1 MALELVTKPHLD
13 WVRTLSPAEE
23 EALRAVKAGQADEA
37 QRMACLAMLN
47 AARDADRWI
56 LCDCREDEGQ
66 WPVIVPVR
74 WTRSRFSLS
83 NRPDSEVPHAE
94 GCVFARGETGS
105 RAGRGARPAV
115 FDDMFDPFPDGE
127 TLAEDEPA
135 PAAGDRW
142 GFAGL
147 SHGRPPRTVSA
158 MLVTLM
164 DAARLNMLAVADG
177 FSSERQWLAE
187 IVRAAGAFR
196 LAPGVPMPA
205 FLFTDP
211 ADWRSGEVARKL
223 EAAEPGWPERHK
235 PFALLCWTA
244 RDVDG
249 TAINRTHP
257 RLGHVEARSGVAAPE
272 VGRNRVP
279 GPWLFLGL
287 VARSE
292 DSRQW
297 ECLKARAQPVVSTL
311 CPVPV
316 DSHAE
321 RRALGTLRRLVHSLE
336 NDPGLCEALG
346 GAVRAELEKPLFRFE
361 TASGP
366 CLPDFLLTVACPGGR
381 GHMPGRPGPRGADGR
396 YDPGGIARYV
406 VEVMGF
412 DDAEYESGKVD
423 MHRRMRTLGRLFR
436 MEAPQF
442 DSPRNPLRRQR
453 ERIAADIRNDMLR
466 RWVRK

>member
-1 MALELVTKPHLD
+1 MALELVNKPHLD

-23 EALRAVKAGQADEA
+23 QALRAVKAGEADET
-37 QRMACLAMLN
+37 QRMVCFAMLD
-47 AARDADRWI
+47 AARDADYWI
-56 LCDCREDEGQ
+56 LCDCREEEDR

-74 WTRSRFSLS
+74 RTRTLFALS
-83 NRPDSEVPHAE
+83 NRPDTEVPHAE
-94 GCVFARGETGS
+94 GCVFARGEVDR
-105 RAGRGARPAV
+105 RAGDAV
-115 FDDMFDPFPDGE
+115 FDDMFDPFPDSEKPAGE
-127 TLAEDEPA
+127 EPA
-135 PAAGDRW
+135 RAAWGQW
-142 GFAGL
+142 GFPGL
-147 SHGRPPRTVSA
+147 SHGRSPRTLSA
-158 MLVTLM
+158 MLHTLM

-187 IVRAAGAFR
+187 IERAAGAFR

-223 EAAEPGWPERHK
+223 AAAEPGWPERHT

-244 RDVDG
+244 RDIDETG
-249 TAINRTHP
+249 INRAHP
-257 RLGHVEARSGVAAPE
+257 RLGQVEVRSRVSAPE

-287 VARSE
+287 VARPE
-292 DSRQW
+292 ERRQW
-297 ECLKARAQPVVSTL
+297 ECLSACAHPIVSTF

-316 DSHAE
+316 DSHNE
-321 RRALGTLRRLVHSLE
+321 RRALGTLRRLVRGLE
-336 NDPGLCEALG
+336 SDPGLRQALG

-361 TASGP
+361 TAGGP
-366 CLPDFLLTVACPGGR
+366 CLPDFLLTVTRPGGH
-381 GHMPGRPGPRGADGR
+381 GLMPGPPGPRDADGR
-396 YDPGGIARYV
+396 YDTGGVARYV

-412 DDAEYESGKVD
+412 DDPEYERGKAD

-442 DSPRNPLRRQR
+442 DSRHNPLRRQR
-453 ERIAADIRNDMLR
+453 ERIGADIRSDMLR
-466 RWVRK
+466 RWGQV

>member
-13 WVRTLSPAEE
+13 WVRTLSSAEE
-23 EALRAVKAGQADEA
+23 QALRAVKAGEADET
-37 QRMACLAMLN
+37 QHTACLAMLN

-74 WTRSRFSLS
+74 RTRKLFALS
-83 NRPDSEVPHAE
+83 NRPDTEEPHAE
-94 GCVFARGETGS
+94 GCVFARGETAHRTG
-105 RAGRGARPAV
+105 GNARPAV

-127 TLAEDEPA
+127 TLADDEPA

-142 GFAGL
+142 GFSGL

-158 MLVTLM
+158 MLHTLT
-164 DAARLNMLAVADG
+164 DAARLNMLAVSDG

-187 IVRAAGAFR
+187 IARTAGAFR

-244 RDVDG
+244 RDIDETG
-249 TAINRTHP
+249 INRAHP
-257 RLGHVEARSGVAAPE
+257 RLGHVEVRSGVAAPE

-297 ECLKARAQPVVSTL
+297 ECLRARAQPIVSTL

-321 RRALGTLRRLVHSLE
+321 RRALGTLRRLVRGLE
-336 NDPGLCEALG
+336 NDHGLREALG
-346 GAVRAELEKPLFRFE
+346 GAVRVELEKPLFRFE
-361 TASGP
+361 TAGGP
-366 CLPDFLLTVACPGGR
+366 CLPDFLLTAARPGGR
-381 GHMPGRPGPRGADGR
+381 GHMPARPGPRGADGR
-396 YDPGGIARYV
+396 YDPGGTARYV

-412 DDAEYESGKVD
+412 DDAEYERDKVEI
-423 MHRRMRTLGRLFR
+423 HRRMRTLGRLFR

-453 ERIAADIRNDMLR
+453 ERIAADIRSDMLR
-466 RWVRK
+466 RWART

>member
-1 MALELVTKPHLD
+1 MALELVNKPHLD
-13 WVRTLSPAEE
+13 WERTLSPAEE
-23 EALRAVKAGQADEA
+23 QALRAVKAGEADET
-37 QRMACLAMLN
+37 QLMACFAMLE
-47 AARDADRWI
+47 AVRKEELWI
-56 LCDCREDEGQ
+56 LCDCREEEDR

-74 WTRSRFSLS
+74 RRTNLFALS

-94 GCVFARGETGS
+94 GCVFARGEVS
-105 RAGRGARPAV
+105 RRAGDAV

-127 TLAEDEPA
+127 KP
-135 PAAGDRW
+135 AGDVPARGAWGRW
-142 GFAGL
+142 GFPGL

-158 MLVTLM
+158 MLHTLM

-223 EAAEPGWPERHK
+223 AAAEPGWPERHK

-244 RDVDG
+244 RDIDG
-249 TAINRTHP
+249 TGINRAHP
-257 RLGHVEARSGVAAPE
+257 RLGQVEVRSGVSAPE

-292 DSRQW
+292 ESRQW
-297 ECLKARAQPVVSTL
+297 ECLRACAHPIVSTL

-316 DSHAE
+316 DSHNE
-321 RRALGTLRRLVHSLE
+321 RRALGTLRRLVRGLE
-336 NDPGLCEALG
+336 SDPGLRKALG
-346 GAVRAELEKPLFRFE
+346 GAVRVELEKPLFRFE
-361 TASGP
+361 TAGGP
-366 CLPDFLLTVACPGGR
+366 CLPDFLLTAARPGGH
-381 GHMPGRPGPRGADGR
+381 GLMPGPPGPRGADGR

-412 DDAEYESGKVD
+412 DDAEYESGKAD

-442 DSPRNPLRRQR
+442 DSARNPLRRQR
-453 ERIAADIRNDMLR
+453 ERIAADIRNDILR
-466 RWVRK
+466 RWARK